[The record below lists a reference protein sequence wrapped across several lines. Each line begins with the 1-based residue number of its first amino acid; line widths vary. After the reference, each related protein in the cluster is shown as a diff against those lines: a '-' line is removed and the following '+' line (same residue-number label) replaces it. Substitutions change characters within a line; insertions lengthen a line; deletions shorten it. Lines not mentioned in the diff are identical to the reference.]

1 MEKLVGRIQEK
12 KILENALVSTSAELV
27 AIYGRRRIG
36 KTF

>member
-1 MEKLVGRIQEK
+1 MIGREAETK
-12 KILENALVSTSAELV
+12 ALLTAANAAESGFV